1 MTLFTLRFD
10 ALGWRSRPMPL
21 AQPIQKHWLSRSGPL
36 TQGLRGLGALELTVL
51 RETIDKPI
59 ADERMALALL
69 GAEPVWIR
77 EVSMSIDGVPC
88 VVARSV
94 TDLAS
99 SRGRWR
105 GIRQL
110 GSRPLAD
117 LLYAESS
124 VLRSRFQQTR
134 VQTRVQSHQG
144 LYQALQV
151 ANRLRDVP
159 NYSHALLARRSLFV
173 RRGKNLLVSE
183 CFLPAFWQ
191 LIQQKT
197 TP

>member
-1 MTLFTLRFD
+1 MTLCTATFD
-10 ALGWRSRPMPL
+10 ALGWRTRPLPL
-21 AQPIQKHWLSRSGPL
+21 AQPRQKHWLGRSGPL
-36 TQGLRGLGALELTVL
+36 TQGLRGLGGLDLTVL
-51 RETIDKPI
+51 RETIGQPL
-59 ADERMALALL
+59 ADEKIGLEMSDKA
-69 GAEPVWIR
+69 PVWIR

-88 VVARSV
+88 VVARSI

-117 LLYAESS
+117 LLYDEPS
-124 VLRSRFQQTR
+124 VLRGPFEYARVGSGVRTHHGLQQTLR
-134 VQTRVQSHQG
+134 LSHVLG
-144 LYQALQV
+144 LTPAFV
-151 ANRLRDVP
+151 
-159 NYSHALLARRSLFV
+159 HALFARRSSFV
-173 RRGKNLLVSE
+173 RHGKKLLVSE

-191 LIQQKT
+191 LIQPKT